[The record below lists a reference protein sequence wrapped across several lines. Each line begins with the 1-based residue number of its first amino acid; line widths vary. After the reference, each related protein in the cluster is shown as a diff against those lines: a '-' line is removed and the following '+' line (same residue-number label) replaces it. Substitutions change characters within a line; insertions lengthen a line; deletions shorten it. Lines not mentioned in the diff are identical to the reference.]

1 VVVQAAAGDGDTR
14 AQGAAA
20 QAQGAAPPPPQGR
33 SLQMTS
39 HRHLRIACLAIVAAA
54 TWFGAGGV
62 SRANTLVTIAIP
74 DRHHEIPAQWLNY
87 YKGPPRANVLLPDG
101 YRPRKRYPLLV
112 LLHGLNG
119 DYNTY
124 KFAGDLAVFNGFPGI
139 VVMPEGADGWYT
151 DWWNNGERGA
161 PAWESYEL
169 NEVVPAIVARFP
181 ILPERR
187 YHAIAGI
194 SMGGLGAA
202 YLGSRLPGF
211 FGTVASLSGFA
222 DPQYFAQIADP
233 AMGFLSGAQQ
243 HGDQNWDAVDGPP
256 HGFYANGHN
265 PTKLA
270 MNLEHS
276 RVFVSTGNGEP
287 SRDELAQYNA
297 NTAALA
303 CVDPAGGACY
313 TGDWVTEGQIIYP
326 MSERYERALAA
337 AGDDVTYEVQ
347 PGGHD
352 DPHFRV
358 ELKAMLAWGLFEP
371 VVSNPTDW
379 VNETVATDGQL
390 WNVDYRFARP
400 PNQVVQFR
408 RVGSSL
414 AISAAGSA
422 VTIIRGGCT
431 VTTATPATIQMRSC
445 RRG

>member
-1 VVVQAAAGDGDTR
+1 MRVTR
-14 AQGAAA
+14 AWRRRATLIAAVC
-20 QAQGAAPPPPQGR
+20 G
-33 SLQMTS
+33 
-39 HRHLRIACLAIVAAA
+39 LALGPA
-54 TWFGAGGV
+54 TA
-62 SRANTLVTIAIP
+62 SANKLVTITIP
-74 DRHHEIPAQWLNY
+74 DRHREIPAQWLNY

-101 YRPRKRYPLLV
+101 YTPHRRYPLLV

-119 DYNTY
+119 DYDSYAYGGNG
-124 KFAGDLAVFNGFPGI
+124 GDTVVFKGFPGI

-169 NEVVPAIVARFP
+169 NEVIPAILARFP
-181 ILPERR
+181 ILPQRR

-194 SMGGLGAA
+194 SMGGLGAG

-211 FGTVASLSGFA
+211 FGSVASLSGFA

-243 HGDQNWDAVDGPP
+243 HGDQNWDPVYGPP

-265 PTKLA
+265 PTQLA

-276 RVFVSTGNGEP
+276 RVFVSTGNGDP
-287 SRDELAQYNA
+287 SSEELSQYNA

-303 CVDPAGGACY
+303 CVNPSGGACY

-326 MSERYERALAA
+326 MSERYHRALVA

-358 ELKAMLAWGLFEP
+358 ELKAMLAWGLFKP

-379 VNETVATDGQL
+379 VNETVASNGQL
-390 WNVDYRFARP
+390 WDVGYRFAKP

-408 RVGSSL
+408 QVGSSL
-414 AISAAGSA
+414 AISPAGSA
-422 VTIIRGGCT
+422 VTIRHEGCT
-431 VTTATPATIQMRSC
+431 VTVATPTTIQMRSC